1 MPVSL
6 DVVEGLIDATV
17 MDDNFKE
24 LEELLKEGIAKE
36 DFNETF
42 GKYKIRRY
50 TGGRI
55 VSFNYGSNPYSSSR
69 DTLTL
74 GTFENN
80 WKSGTPAIQEYEKTG
95 DTTSWTGEG
104 YQRKTYNSGEYGD
117 PSSHPF
123 ELLGFPGGSL
133 YYDFQEQG
141 IPRLGQ
147 IYTADGATLTNFPPS
162 DEALNRFPKDECWSR
177 WLTIP
182 DAAGSVYVDEP
193 CVALITA
200 TVKGNYFFTPAMRVH
215 GVNASSSGFD
225 IEYTYRPGGE
235 PSIEGGEVVTADDIK
250 FDTWQLQDKSGLG
263 VIQEGQDQSA
273 MLRLGLFVDTNP
285 VVWEDEFK
293 NGDDYGN
300 LTTFG
305 HLYNPWI
312 GENPT
317 GKLETTK
324 PDGVSKTRSWIKVRE
339 ITYRVR
345 QRNTYQITAAIEL
358 KGRRK
363 YNFSLKFRPAGYY
376 GYVSGSQGTPR
387 FVEGYQELA
396 DYSTLLDQRYKQP
409 TVESGESGVNLGN
422 PAWKWGD
429 NSGSRSWGKDWL
441 WPGVDSLVTNFVE
454 SSAIGVEFFY
464 GQYLSDDS
472 DNGQVKRTADE
483 GV

>member
-6 DVVEGLIDATV
+6 DIVEGLIDATV

-36 DFNETF
+36 DFNEKF

-55 VSFNYGSNPYSSSR
+55 VSFNFGSNPYSSSR
-69 DTLTL
+69 DSLSL

-80 WKSGTPAIQEYEKTG
+80 WRSGTNEIGDYEKKGTL
-95 DTTSWTGEG
+95 DSWNSNGKFHYETF
-104 YQRKTYNSGEYGD
+104 TSGEYSD
-117 PSSHPF
+117 PNSHPF
-123 ELLGFPGGSL
+123 ELLGFPGSSL
-133 YYDFQEQG
+133 HYDFQEQG
-141 IPRLGQ
+141 IPRLSEV
-147 IYTADGATLTNFPPS
+147 YSDDGGTLDNYPPK

-182 DAAGSVYVDEP
+182 DAAGAVYVDEP

-215 GVNASSSGFD
+215 GINASSNG
-225 IEYTYRPGGE
+225 EKENYPYTIGTDTDRRIY
-235 PSIEGGEVVTADDIK
+235 
-250 FDTWQLQDKSGLG
+250 TWQLKDRSGLD

-285 VVWEDEFK
+285 VVWDDEFT
-293 NGDDYGN
+293 NGDDYGKP
-300 LTTFG
+300 TTFG
-305 HLYNPWI
+305 HSYNPWI
-312 GENPT
+312 GNDANGNLRP
-317 GKLETTK
+317 TK

-376 GYVSGSQGTPR
+376 GYVAANQKGGQR
-387 FVEGYQELA
+387 FVEGYQELEDNA
-396 DYSTLLDQRYKQP
+396 SLLSSFYQQP
-409 TVESGESGVNLGN
+409 TVPSGPDTLGVPLGN
-422 PAWKWGD
+422 PAWAWGD
-429 NSGSRSWGKDWL
+429 NNMYRTWPRAWL

-454 SSAIGVEFFY
+454 ASSLGVEFFY
-464 GQYLSDDS
+464 GQKMADDS
-472 DNGQVKRTADE
+472 DNGQVKLIPDE
-483 GV
+483 EA